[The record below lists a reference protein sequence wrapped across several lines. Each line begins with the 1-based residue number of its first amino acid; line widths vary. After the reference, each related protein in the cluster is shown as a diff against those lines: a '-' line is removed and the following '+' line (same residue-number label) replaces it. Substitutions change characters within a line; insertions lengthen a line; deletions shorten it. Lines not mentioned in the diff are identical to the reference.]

1 MMKKFFILILLI
13 PSLSWGLTFK
23 DGKQVD
29 DSTSSSN
36 NSSNNAQ
43 KNSNQNDCN
52 FKDVKQ
58 VVKTE
63 LKSGNYPWKE
73 LSNKQKNN
81 FNKYVFKGEYQ
92 QDGAMVLNDN
102 SIIDRYEFFD
112 EFKDDFISE
121 KGIKIDLRYSDKGAE
136 SDWGRFG
143 LTGHA
148 QRWQVMER
156 VDFAA
161 NKGEEKWYRVFV
173 HIPDDTD
180 AFRHQISFF
189 DFKYIECLGEKTYG
203 PYFNLRSREFVSG
216 LLSPYY
222 FEYPHHNNQTQNAH
236 GDLAITYNADFTKF
250 KGVWLGFLMNVKWAE
265 DGHFHLW
272 LNGKLRKSFYGDTI
286 FHYDRVRFKFGPYRN
301 YMDDATKMG
310 ETIEDI
316 SIRYATVGRGDT
328 CDDVWSGG
336 CDHFT
341 SQLTGFSQLNGVEKL
356 VLCQVD
362 GGRKE
367 GEPTRSICNN
377 FQDRV
382 GTKDPI
388 PFIPEVE

>member
-1 MMKKFFILILLI
+1 MKRLFIIMFLI

-29 DSTSSSN
+29 DSASSTNNISN
-36 NSSNNAQ
+36 TAQ

-52 FKDVKQ
+52 FRDVKQ
-58 VVKTE
+58 VVKKE

-73 LSNKQKNN
+73 LSKKQKNN

-92 QDGAMVLNDN
+92 QDGAMVLIDN
-102 SIIDRYEFFD
+102 NIIDRYEFFD

-121 KGIKIDLRYSDKGAE
+121 KGIKIDLRYSDKGGE

-203 PYFNLRSREFVSG
+203 PYFNLRNREFVSG

-222 FEYPHHNNQTQNAH
+222 FEYPHHNNQQNAH

-341 SQLTGFSQLNGVEKL
+341 SQLTEFSQLNGVEKL